1 MSQKSGHGQSSFW
14 FRNVGLQW
22 DKAVCFNASTEWTM
36 TMS

>member
-14 FRNVGLQW
+14 FSVGLQW
-22 DKAVCFNASTEWTM
+22 DKAVCFNASTEWTI